1 MVFYMRTTL
10 DLPEDLLNDAQT
22 SLGFQSKTDTVI
34 MALRHLVRHHRM
46 EELKGLMGKVRLDID
61 VPRSRRRPSSK

>member
-1 MVFYMRTTL
+1 MRTTL
-10 DLPEDLLNDAQT
+10 DLPEDLLDDAQT
-22 SLGFQSKTDTVI
+22 SLGFRSKTDTVI

-61 VPRSRRRPSSK
+61 IPRSRRRPVSK

>member
-1 MVFYMRTTL
+1 MIYMRTTL
-10 DLPEDLLNDAQT
+10 DLPDDLLTDAQT

-61 VPRSRRRPSSK
+61 IPRSRRRSASK

>member
-1 MVFYMRTTL
+1 MLYMRTTL
-10 DLPEDLLNDAQT
+10 DLPDDLLNDAQT

-61 VPRSRRRPSSK
+61 IPRSRRRSASK

>member
-1 MVFYMRTTL
+1 MRTTL
-10 DLPEDLLNDAQT
+10 NLPEDLLTDAQT

-61 VPRSRRRPSSK
+61 IPRSRRRPVSK

>member
-1 MVFYMRTTL
+1 MRTTL

-61 VPRSRRRPSSK
+61 IPRSRRRPVSK

>member
-1 MVFYMRTTL
+1 MRTTL

-22 SLGFQSKTDTVI
+22 SLGFRSKTDTVI
-34 MALRHLVRHHRM
+34 MALRSLVRQHRV

-61 VPRSRRRPSSK
+61 IPRSRRRPAAK

>member
-1 MVFYMRTTL
+1 MRTTL
-10 DLPEDLLNDAQT
+10 DLPEDLLSDAQK

-34 MALRHLVRHHRM
+34 MALRHLVRHHRL

>member
-1 MVFYMRTTL
+1 MRTTL

-61 VPRSRRRPSSK
+61 IPRSRRRPASK

>member
-1 MVFYMRTTL
+1 MIYMRTTL
-10 DLPEDLLNDAQT
+10 DLPDDLLNDAQT

-61 VPRSRRRPSSK
+61 IPRSRRRSASK